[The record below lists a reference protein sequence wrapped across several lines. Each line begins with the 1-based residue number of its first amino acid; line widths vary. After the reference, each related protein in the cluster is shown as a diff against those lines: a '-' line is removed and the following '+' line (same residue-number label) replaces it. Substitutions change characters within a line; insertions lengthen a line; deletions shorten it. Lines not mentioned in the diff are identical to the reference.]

1 MGVGR
6 RRGTDC
12 EGKNTKDGTLRG
24 ESLKKAIQRRLSKR
38 NSRLRIQR
46 TASFFRN
53 QRRKPRRNKM
63 ITSIEQLKI
72 DQVR

>member
-6 RRGTDC
+6 RRDTDC
-12 EGKNTKDGTLRG
+12 EGKNTKDGTLHQ
-24 ESLKKAIQRRLSKR
+24 ESLRKAIQRRLSRR
-38 NSRLRIQR
+38 NSRFKRQK
-46 TASFFRN
+46 TASLFRN

-63 ITSIEQLKI
+63 ITSIEQLKR